1 MNKSILIGL
10 IAAAITPVVA
20 NAHPNGNREGRHEH
34 RAEAR
39 HADRQAVR
47 HDVRHDRRAA
57 RHHNRHWTAYRAPSQ
72 NWAYRPLSVGYQLR
86 PAFYEPRYAIS
97 DYGAFRV
104 RAPGRNMRWIRYGDD
119 LLLVNVRTGRVLDVV
134 HNRYW

>member
-34 RAEAR
+34 RAEA
-39 HADRQAVR
+39 RQAVR

-119 LLLVNVRTGRVLDVV
+119 LLLVIVRTGRVLDVV

>member
-34 RAEAR
+34 RSEAR
-39 HADRQAVR
+39 HADR